1 MSEVVNRNS
10 PTVGAGQLAELD
22 DALLALQ
29 QSGAAQFDP
38 VRLHFLQRLAGR
50 AKDQPSAVQQVIAA
64 KLTRA
69 LAVFEA
75 RLAKVQEDANAAA
88 SNAAITAAAPRP
100 EFAAAAAAAPLS
112 NLVRELT
119 QRSLLREN
127 GGCEQSLQMATG
139 LHPESNATQYFR
151 ATWLQ
156 LSVNKRVTQALKQA
170 PKNAG
175 PINSH
180 NLVLRSL
187 ALMRGIS
194 PEYLQHFTSYVD
206 TLMCLDHH
214 EKSNTLPA
222 KPVAAAG
229 RSTKPKSK
237 PKPRIARSR

>member
-100 EFAAAAAAAPLS
+100 GPAAAPLS

-119 QRSLLREN
+119 RRLALREN

-222 KPVAAAG
+222 KPLAAAG